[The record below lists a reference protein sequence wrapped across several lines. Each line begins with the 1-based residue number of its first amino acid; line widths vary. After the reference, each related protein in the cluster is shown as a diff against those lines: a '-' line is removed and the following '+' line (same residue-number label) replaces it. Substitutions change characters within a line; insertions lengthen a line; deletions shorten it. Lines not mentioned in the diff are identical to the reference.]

1 MCFCNYMCV
10 YENTCIYTYVFKVLG
25 LLLLGK
31 CVVFLGI
38 KVNCNI
44 KRTMKNVYILLKFQ
58 QGTSLD

>member
-1 MCFCNYMCV
+1 MCI
-10 YENTCIYTYVFKVLG
+10 YEHTYKYTYVFKVLC

-31 CVVFLGI
+31 CVVFLGT

-44 KRTMKNVYILLKFQ
+44 KQTMKNVHILLKFQ